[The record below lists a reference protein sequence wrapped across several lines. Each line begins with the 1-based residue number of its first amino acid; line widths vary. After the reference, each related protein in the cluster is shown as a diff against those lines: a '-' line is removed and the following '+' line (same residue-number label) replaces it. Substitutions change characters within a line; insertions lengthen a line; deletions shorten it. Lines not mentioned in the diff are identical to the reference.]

1 MNPTELLQ
9 LSSHLHSRCR
19 AVAIHWHEAI
29 ASASFV
35 PLSAEQVRQR
45 LTELTTR
52 FVTHLLA
59 EPFDPRPAQAIGES
73 LVQLHYVQPEALR
86 KTQEVLGTRLV
97 EGLSADQIAL
107 LYPRLI
113 AMLGELTAGFSERV
127 TAAILA
133 EQEQLRQALA
143 VEQQRASEAI
153 SRLNLDLEHRVVER
167 TAQLE
172 IANQELLKEIVE
184 RERVEA
190 SLQETSRTLQALI
203 DASPLAI
210 ISVDLAGQVKVW
222 NPAAERLFG
231 WSAAEV
237 LGRRLPYI
245 PNEDRVEARALYDIV
260 RRGKDHIGA
269 EVQRRKKDGTLV
281 DVYLSSTALYDA
293 QGNLCGYMSV
303 LADITLRKQAEE
315 ALLRSERHFRT
326 LIENAS
332 DIIMVL
338 DEACVIR
345 YISPSARRTLGY
357 VPEEMVGKDCFI
369 FVHPDDVTGIQSA
382 FAGAVR
388 TPGLALPVELRIQ
401 HRDGSWRVFEA
412 VANNLLADPTVQ
424 AVVINA
430 RDITER
436 KQAEEVLRQGNLDL
450 TLFYVASQTLT
461 ATLDLRDVTE
471 RLMRLITET
480 IGTRGASVWL
490 LDSEGEGNLV
500 CRAAYPDPEHRQ
512 TGVRLPIE
520 RSLPGWVARTGQ
532 SVVVLDVSEDDRFS
546 DSGDAQAGFQVESLL
561 AVPLQVRD
569 RVMGALETVN
579 KLNGDFDEHD
589 RVVLETLASSAA
601 IAIENARLVEEL
613 RQQTA
618 NLRARNE
625 ELDAYLHTVAHDL
638 KNPLHL
644 MLGYAEVLEEG
655 DAALSSEDGQ
665 QVVRSM
671 IRIGNK
677 MNSIVDALLLLAG
690 VRNAKVELQALDMAS
705 IVTAVRQRLARIIW
719 ENSAQIT
726 APDEWLPAL
735 GYAPWVEEVWINYL
749 SNALKY
755 GGQTPRIE
763 LGSTLMPDV
772 PGQVRFWVRDYGW
785 GIAPEDQV
793 RLFIP
798 FTRLAQVHATGYG
811 LGLSIVRRIV
821 DKLGG
826 QVGVESDGVPGHGS
840 LFYFTLPSLG

>member
-1 MNPTELLQ
+1 MNPADLVQ
-9 LSSHLHSRCR
+9 LSSLLHSRCR
-19 AVAIHWHEAI
+19 AVAIRWHEAI

-45 LTELTTR
+45 LTDLTTR

-73 LVQLHYVQPEALR
+73 LVQLHYVQPAALR
-86 KTQEVLGTRLV
+86 RTQEVLGTRLV

-127 TAAILA
+127 TATILA

-153 SRLNLDLEHRVVER
+153 SRLNLDLERRVAER
-167 TAQLE
+167 TAQFE

-184 RERVEA
+184 RERVQV

-210 ISVDLAGQVKVW
+210 VSVDLAGQVKVW
-222 NPAAERLFG
+222 NLAAEHLFG

-237 LGRRLPYI
+237 LGQLVPYV
-245 PNEDRVEARALYDIV
+245 PSEGVEEAKALRDIAQT
-260 RRGKDHIGA
+260 GKEPVAA
-269 EVQRRKKDGTLV
+269 EVRRRKKDGALV
-281 DVYLSSTALYDA
+281 DVHLSSTALHDA
-293 QGNLCGYMSV
+293 QGNLRGFMSV
-303 LADITLRKQAEE
+303 LADITLRKQAEA
-315 ALLRSERHFRT
+315 ALLRSERHFRA

-332 DIIMVL
+332 DIILVL
-338 DEACVIR
+338 DEAGVIR
-345 YISPSARRTLGY
+345 YISPSARRALGY
-357 VPEEMVGKDCFI
+357 APEEMVGKNCFI
-369 FVHPDDVTGIQSA
+369 FLHPEDAAGIQSA
-382 FAGAVR
+382 YAESVR
-388 TPGLALPVELRIQ
+388 TPGLYQPVEMRIQ
-401 HRDGSWRVFEA
+401 HRDGSWRVFEG
-412 VANNLLADPTVQ
+412 VANNLLSDPAVQ

-430 RDITER
+430 RDITLR
-436 KQAEEVLRQGNLDL
+436 KQAEDVLRQGNRDL
-450 TLFYVASQTLT
+450 TLLNRASQTLT
-461 ATLDLRDVTE
+461 ATLDLHDVTE

-500 CRAAYPDPEHRQ
+500 CRAAYPDPGHRH
-512 TGVRLPIE
+512 TGARLPIE
-520 RSLPGWVARTGQ
+520 HSLVGWVARTGE
-532 SVVVLDVSEDDRFS
+532 SAVVLHVSEDDRFS
-546 DSGDAQAGFQVESLL
+546 ASGDAQTGFQIESLL
-561 AVPLQVRD
+561 AVPLRMRD
-569 RVMGALETVN
+569 RVMGTLETVN

-589 RVVLETLASSAA
+589 RVVLETLASSSA

-613 RQQTA
+613 RHQTA

-625 ELDAYLHTVAHDL
+625 ELDAYSHTVAHDL

-644 MLGYAEVLEEG
+644 MLGYAEVLEQG
-655 DAALSSEDGQ
+655 DAAVSSEDGQ

-677 MNSIVDALLLLAG
+677 MNGIIDALLLLAG
-690 VRNAKVELQALDMAS
+690 VRNAGVELQVLDMAS
-705 IVTAVRQRLARIIW
+705 IVAAVRQRLASIIG
-719 ENSAQIT
+719 ESNAQIT

-763 LGSTLMPDV
+763 LGSTLTPGV
-772 PGQVRFWVRDYGW
+772 PQVRFWVRDYGR

-798 FTRLAQVHATGYG
+798 FTRPAQVHATGYG

-826 QVGVESDGVPGHGS
+826 QAGVESDGVPGHGS